1 MRILLKGARIIDP
14 SQSLDGPGDIL
25 IDGETI
31 AALGEGIAANG
42 CEVVDCRGLTA
53 APGLVDMH
61 VHLRDPGQTHKE
73 DIYSACRAAA
83 AGGVTSLLAMPNT
96 VPPMDDPHLVADLL
110 SRAKTADATVYT
122 AACVTKGMAG
132 QECTD
137 MRALR
142 EAGAIAVSDDGKP
155 VGRTSCLLEGLA
167 KAKELGLIFTA
178 HCEDTDLASGG
189 LMNLGKT
196 SLSLGIPGIPPAA
209 EDCGVAREIAAA
221 ASIGAPV
228 HICHV
233 STKGSVE
240 LVRDAKRRGVAVT
253 AETCPHYL
261 LLTDAALETRDADYR
276 MNPPLGSEEDR
287 QALMEALADGTLDAI
302 STDHAPHTP
311 EEKADFAKA
320 PNGSIGMETSLA
332 AVWTALRKRLSLSEV
347 IARMSTNPA
356 KILGIPAGTLKVGS
370 LADIVLFDPE
380 ETWTV
385 DPEQLHGK
393 SRNTPFKGM
402 ELTGRV
408 RATYL
413 RGRKVFGR

>member
-1 MRILLKGARIIDP
+1 MRTLLKGARIIDP
-14 SQSLDGPGDIL
+14 SQGLDGPGDIL
-25 IDGETI
+25 IEGEKI
-31 AALGEGIAANG
+31 AALGERLDVTD
-42 CEVVDCRGLTA
+42 CEVVDSCGLVA

-73 DIYSACRAAA
+73 NVYSACRAAA

-96 VPPMDDPHLVADLL
+96 VPPMDDPQMVADLL
-110 SRAKTADATVYT
+110 ARARTADANVYT

-137 MRALR
+137 MEALQK
-142 EAGAIAVSDDGKP
+142 AGAIAVSDDGKP

-167 KAKELGLIFTA
+167 KAKELGLVFTA
-178 HCEDTDLASGG
+178 HCEDTDLADGG
-189 LMNLGKT
+189 VMNLGPVSRK
-196 SLSLGIPGIPPAA
+196 LGVKGIPPAA

-233 STKGSVE
+233 STKGSVD
-240 LVRDAKRRGVAVT
+240 LIRDAKRRGVKVT

-261 LLTDAALETRDADYR
+261 LLTDKALEARDADYR

-287 QALMEALADGTLDAI
+287 QALIEALADGTLDAI

-311 EEKADFAKA
+311 EEKANFEKA

-332 AVWTALRKRLSLSEV
+332 AVWTALHGKLELSEM
-347 IARMSTNPA
+347 ISLMSTAPA
-356 KILGIPAGTLKVGS
+356 KILGIPAGTLKVGAT
-370 LADIVLFDPE
+370 ADIVLFDPD

-385 DPEQLHGK
+385 DPARLHGK

-413 RGRKVFGR
+413 RGRKVFER